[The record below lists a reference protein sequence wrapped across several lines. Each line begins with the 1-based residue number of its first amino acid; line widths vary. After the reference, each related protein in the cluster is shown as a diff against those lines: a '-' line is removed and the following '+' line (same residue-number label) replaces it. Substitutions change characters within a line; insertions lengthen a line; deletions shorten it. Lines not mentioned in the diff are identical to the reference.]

1 MKKSIF
7 LVVLLCVAIFGS
19 NRAYSVELDT
29 VWVSDE
35 YGSVIFQHPISKN
48 IVIQGFGN
56 VKELD
61 SKNGKLVREFPI
73 NTDYGVDIS
82 TDGGKILTSVDE
94 TDVYDFISLE
104 KIDNIKSANIP
115 KFFGNNKIIF
125 RNIGTQNDEFN
136 LGVYDLQTKEKKVYS
151 FGNLITAI
159 SVSPDSKHIV
169 IATKERDGEEVVRLL
184 IINAE
189 TMQVIKE
196 LGSWNSEGHSINNL
210 RFSQNSKYLTYYT
223 TNYSTFGLKI
233 FDVNSLKTIKE
244 YSVFN
249 TDFTSARIEF
259 LKDDLI
265 LFNGLKVI
273 NGNRIS
279 NCELID
285 LALNKILHTFDI
297 LMVAT
302 IYDSNKN
309 LLFGDIP
316 LNKKTYCLDFTNI
329 ITGVQ
334 TINPVSYQID
344 YKNKILTIKSSNDFL
359 KNIKI
364 SNLEGKIFF
373 SHTLTAGANE
383 LQVPL
388 IIPNGA
394 YLIYIH
400 TTTNN
405 FTHKLLVME

>member
-7 LVVLLCVAIFGS
+7 LIALLFLAVFGS
-19 NRAYSVELDT
+19 NQIYSIELDT
-29 VWVSDE
+29 VWLSDE
-35 YGSVIFQHPISKN
+35 YGTVIFQHPVSKN
-48 IVIQGFGN
+48 IIVQGFGN

-61 SKNGKLVREFPI
+61 SKNGKLVREYPI

-82 TDGGKILTSVDE
+82 PDGNKILTSVDE

-104 KIDNIKSANIP
+104 KIANIKSANLP

-136 LGVYDLQTKEKKVYS
+136 LGVYDLQTNEKMVYS

-159 SVSPDSKHIV
+159 SVSPDSKHIA

-285 LALNKILHTFDI
+285 LALNKIIHTFDI

-302 IYDSNKN
+302 IYDSSKN
-309 LLFGDIP
+309 LLYCDIP
-316 LNKKTYCLDFTNI
+316 LNKKTYCLDLTNI

-334 TINPVSYQID
+334 TTNSINYQVD
-344 YKNKILTIKSSNDFL
+344 YKNKILAIKLPDNLL
-359 KNIKI
+359 KGIKI
-364 SNLEGKIFF
+364 SNLEGKTFVN
-373 SHTLTAGANE
+373 HTLATGYNE
-383 LQVPL
+383 LQIPL

-394 YLIYIH
+394 YLINIQ
-400 TTTNN
+400 TEASN